1 MLQAKCDELEEQGVL
16 INPKQHDID
25 VRLVSPC
32 FVTQKPKS
40 KSKSLSN
47 CTLNE
52 LRFVTNFCL
61 LNDHIHPIH
70 SRTTTFTDLSKFL
83 ARHKFFIFFDLTNSY
98 FQIKMSS
105 SVLPYL
111 GVMTPNRG
119 IRVLTRAGQG
129 LQNSDYELEQLLT
142 QILGD
147 EICQDKVIIS
157 RDDGIVG
164 ANSMEELIDH
174 WEIVLSKLKLN
185 NMKAAA
191 SKL

>member
-1 MLQAKCDELEEQGVL
+1 MGK
-16 INPKQHDID
+16 II
-25 VRLVSPC
+25 
-32 FVTQKPKS
+32 
-40 KSKSLSN
+40 
-47 CTLNE
+47 
-52 LRFVTNFCL
+52 
-61 LNDHIHPIH
+61 
-70 SRTTTFTDLSKFL
+70 
-83 ARHKFFIFFDLTNSY
+83 Y

-105 SVLPYL
+105 NVLPYL

-174 WEIVLSKLKLN
+174 WEIVPSKLKLN

-191 SKL
+191 SKLRLHQQRRNFLAMKFQMDVLCLQTT